1 MGGKGFSLTVAQR
14 ASLTSALARHA
25 SVNGVRD
32 FLLLLLAAQNVRVRI
47 PPSRSRSMNNVR
59 FASTSGEMGKLHGTI
74 ASHSRRGFGEKKK
87 KEPASSET
95 GTLHL
100 RGSLAAAVRAAMS
113 VGPLWVSPSRRQ
125 CVDSLC
131 RSGIINARRS
141 SRKGDKT
148 LLRHQRQF
156 DKSALKEGETDSPRS
171 MQTNFS
177 LFDIRR
183 KVPTARDGLT

>member
-32 FLLLLLAAQNVRVRI
+32 FLAFLLAAQNVRVRI
-47 PPSRSRSMNNVR
+47 APSRSRSMNNVR

-74 ASHSRRGFGEKKK
+74 ASHSRRGFGEQK

-148 LLRHQRQF
+148 LLRRQRQF
-156 DKSALKEGETDSPRS
+156 DKSALREGETDSPRS

-177 LFDIRR
+177 PFVLSF
-183 KVPTARDGLT
+183 